1 MNKKIPRISGGGG
14 GGGIKKKMT
23 IKDLEHSEKK

>member
-1 MNKKIPRISGGGG
+1 MNKKIPKISGGGG